1 MNRSTFN
8 SMNCRNSM
16 QTLIVLCCL
25 AISMSLAAQ
34 ELPVMY
40 GKVLDQKTGEPLA
53 GATVKFKDASGNV
66 VRGVRTNRD
75 GVYRAPLPLGRY
87 TAEVSYIGYRTKE
100 ELVAIALSVEKNFM
114 LTEGEIT
121 ATEIVVDAGEDLVTT
136 IMKRAIRFK
145 KKQREALESYELE
158 AYAKRLTRSDTSI
171 AGITE
176 TFAKAY
182 WRKGDTLREVIIQE
196 RITENIKAQLQ
207 QSSIITAGVGSI
219 VDFSEERIPLGGS
232 RFISPIANDAF
243 DNYGFEL
250 LETTKIGN
258 AEIYRIKLK
267 PKNKLLPLFNGTI
280 KVGGNTY
287 ALISVDLTPNQGFKV
302 PYVKGLTA
310 RYKQDQ
316 DLHRDSSGHEF
327 WLPATQFLDFSAQ
340 VSIAGGFIE
349 LPKISFTQT
358 TAVYGYKINQPL
370 ADTLFQR
377 KRFTKSESAAKFDSS
392 FWREREFVALSDE
405 EQTAYKTLDSSK
417 TLQSQFQPRGAGMTL
432 AGGAAARSNGIGDLL
447 TNLPDVRYNRVEGFF
462 LGGKLSLDSVTAT
475 TALRGSIGYGL
486 DRREWLWTAG
496 ATQWLDKD
504 RRFGIGIDAYR
515 TTSYTPEY
523 APLHPLSNA
532 ALGLID
538 HIDSHNYFNGEGY
551 KISATYRPNP
561 RFDITLSFR
570 NEMQRS
576 MDAVAGHNWF
586 PFYTRRQFRPNPLV
600 QDGMMRSLAVEAN
613 VGNFI
618 ATIVGN
624 FFPPIFSQPI
634 VFVQAEHSSAAL
646 GSAFDFT
653 RLWAVGSV
661 RIKSFFTE
669 RFLSPYFTIQAELGT
684 SFGSAL
690 PPQRYYSMEWRA
702 FFGVDAKEFLGTSI
716 ALLMVEHNFQSVPFE
731 ALGLDWIAEQNIQ
744 LIARAGAG
752 SVWLDESRQI
762 YWETGLGVGGILGLF
777 RVDGFFGFRENRSPR
792 FGFTL
797 GVALLL

>member
-8 SMNCRNSM
+8 LMNCRNAM

-25 AISMSLAAQ
+25 AIPMSLAAQ

-370 ADTLFQR
+370 ADTIFQR
-377 KRFTKSESAAKFDSS
+377 NRFTKSESAAKFDSS

-417 TLQSQFQPRGAGMTL
+417 TLQSQFQPRGAGMAL
-432 AGGAAARSNGIGDLL
+432 AGGGAARSNGIGDLL

-475 TALRGSIGYGL
+475 TALRGSIGYGV

-523 APLHPLSNA
+523 APPLPIVNA
-532 ALGLID
+532 VIALTERID
-538 HIDSHNYFNGEGY
+538 YHNYFNAEGF
-551 KISATYRPNP
+551 KLFASYRPNS
-561 RFDITLSFR
+561 RLNFIVSFL
-570 NEMQRS
+570 NETQRS
-576 MDAVAGHNWF
+576 MEAVAGHWWL
-586 PFYTRRQFRPNPLV
+586 PFYTQRIFRPNPLV
-600 QDGMMRSLAVEAN
+600 QDGVMRSLAVEFN
-613 VGNFI
+613 YGN
-618 ATIVGN
+618 AL
-624 FFPPIFSQPI
+624 
-634 VFVQAEHSSAAL
+634 AAL
-646 GSAFDFT
+646 IGQPLVFAQLEYSEPALSSSFSFV
-653 RLWAVGSV
+653 RLWAVGAF

-669 RFLSPYFTIQAELGT
+669 RFLSPYFSIQAEVGT
-684 SFGSAL
+684 ALQGVL
-690 PPQRYYSMEWRA
+690 PPQRYFSVDSPIGGLSLGRVMI
-702 FFGVDAKEFLGTSI
+702 GVDEKEFLGTSLASLI
-716 ALLMVEHNFQSVPFE
+716 IEHNFQSVPFE
-731 ALGLDWIAEQNIQ
+731 VLGLDWLADQNIQ
-744 LIARAGAG
+744 VIARAGMAQ
-752 SVWLDESRQI
+752 VWLGSARQF
-762 YWETGLGVGGILGLF
+762 YWETGIGIGGILGIL
-777 RVDGFFGFRENRSPR
+777 RLDGVVGFRENRAPLFR
-792 FGFTL
+792 WAL
-797 GVALLL
+797 GTGLLL